1 MKILV
6 LGAKPSPLTPIIEKH
21 GFSVIECDDP
31 VNIKYLK
38 THFVKFAISYR
49 YRYIIH
55 KPLIEYLNGHIIN
68 LHISYL
74 PWNRGADPNLWSFL
88 EDTPKGV
95 SIHYIDE
102 GIDTGDIIV
111 QKELFF
117 NIKAE
122 TLAST
127 YKKLNTEIIGL
138 FKMHLELIIK
148 GNIVRKKQL
157 LPGSFHK
164 ITDKEPFQH
173 LISDKGWGTLVESL
187 IGKALIKS

>member
-1 MKILV
+1 
-6 LGAKPSPLTPIIEKH
+6 
-21 GFSVIECDDP
+21 
-31 VNIKYLK
+31 
-38 THFVKFAISYR
+38 
-49 YRYIIH
+49 
-55 KPLIEYLNGHIIN
+55 
-68 LHISYL
+68 L

-117 NIKAE
+117 NKKAE

-127 YKKLNTEIIGL
+127 YKKLNTEIIEL
-138 FKMHLELIIK
+138 FKMYLEPIIK
-148 GNIVRKKQL
+148 GKIVRNKQL

-164 ITDKEPFQH
+164 ITDKEPFQY
-173 LISDKGWGTLVESL
+173 LISDKGWETSVESL